1 MTNKELKRYD
11 YILAKKDANILL
23 SLSEHQFLIL
33 HKKEYEESG
42 HTEELVNDSDAAILR
57 KMYQLPED
65 TDMNVFLKERRRV
78 MLRHKFSHL
87 LMDEE
92 NSRLKQLK
100 NVNKNE

>member
-23 SLSEHQFLIL
+23 SLSEQQFLIL
-33 HKKEYEESG
+33 HENEYKESG
-42 HTEELVNDSDAAILR
+42 HQEELLNGIDAAILR
-57 KMYQLPED
+57 KMYRLPED
-65 TDMNVFLKERRRV
+65 TDMNAFLKERRRIV
-78 MLRHKFSHL
+78 LRKKFSHL

-100 NVNKNE
+100 NDNKK